1 MTKSSV
7 GLVVLRKAR
16 VSKSKQTDGGPL
28 KNLHIFDFRFNLDLL
43 MLTQPKQDLELHLV
57 PSNQCIWIQKTL
69 HFYYFVD
76 GQSEIR
82 SLLTAHL
89 DTNMGVAKSQDV
101 FQVLGL

>member
-1 MTKSSV
+1 MSRTQALKT
-7 GLVVLRKAR
+7 
-16 VSKSKQTDGGPL
+16 QTFPI

-43 MLTQPKQDLELHLV
+43 MLTQPKQDLELHQV

-76 GQSEIR
+76 GPSEIR

-101 FQVLGL
+101 FQVLVL